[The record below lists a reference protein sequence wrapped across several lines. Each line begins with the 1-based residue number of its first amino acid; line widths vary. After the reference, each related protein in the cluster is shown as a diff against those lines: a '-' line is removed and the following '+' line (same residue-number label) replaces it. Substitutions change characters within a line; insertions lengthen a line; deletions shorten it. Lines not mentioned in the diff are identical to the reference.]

1 MIYIQE
7 FAAIVG
13 GGKEAYLESVRTRLA
28 PHLEQTRGMR
38 LAWLGSTI
46 GSTASWPE
54 AIVLWELR
62 DWAHY
67 AEVCERAHTDS
78 SDDRDLRERWQEAT
92 RLRSRSRGQTLVSAP
107 FSPSLDELR
116 ARKAH
121 GTAFAFSSFR
131 VRPGGMRELFA
142 RLESGATG
150 PEGTLVGAYEV
161 AFTNDRA
168 YAIRM
173 YPGLPELV
181 SAAELGGRAPSPS
194 EESSEHWGYAS
205 PGSPLW
211 PPGGAPGAKVW

>member
-7 FAAIVG
+7 FAAILG
-13 GGKEAYLESVRTRLA
+13 GGKEAYLESVRARLA
-28 PHLEQTRGMR
+28 PHLERTRGMR

-46 GSTASWPE
+46 GSTATWPE

-67 AEVCERAHTDS
+67 ADVCERAHTDS
-78 SDDRDLRERWQEAT
+78 SEYRELREWRH
-92 RLRSRSRGQTLVSAP
+92 RSRSQTLVPAA
-107 FSPSLDELR
+107 FSPSLDQLL
-116 ARKAH
+116 AGKAH

-150 PEGTLVGAYEV
+150 RGGTLVGAYEV

-173 YPGLPELV
+173 YPGLAELV
-181 SAAELGGRAPSPS
+181 AAAEPGGPAPEPS
-194 EESSEHWGYAS
+194 EESSEHWGYAAA
-205 PGSPLW
+205 GSPLG
-211 PPGGAPGAKVW
+211 PPGGAPGPKVW